1 MRTLSLV
8 SEVDWLVLVLIGIS
22 AFIGFTRGLV
32 RGALSLAGL
41 ALGAYLGARLAPQ
54 LLRENSP
61 YAPIVALTG
70 AVLGASILQ
79 ALASVAAGS
88 IRSSMRVVPGLRS
101 VDAAAGLL
109 LGAVAGVFFAW
120 AVGAVLLYLPGQ
132 SNLRQAVQR
141 SAILSR
147 INDRFPPERLLET
160 LGRVDPLGVVFG
172 PSAVVPQ
179 PDSALAR
186 NPHVVAASKSV
197 VRVTGFACGLG
208 VEGSGWIVRLGV
220 VVTNAHVVAGIERPS
235 VDRRDDGSLPAT
247 VVVFDAKNDIAVLR
261 VPGLAGRPLQLAD
274 PQRGVAVALVGYPEN
289 GPLRRVAGRL
299 GATVEAFSR
308 DAYGHGPV
316 ARQITTI
323 RGAVRPGNSG
333 GPGLDARGRVRT
345 VVFARR
351 SGDSGGYGIPPA
363 QVRSDLAQAGTSAVA
378 TTSCSQ

>member
-1 MRTLSLV
+1 V
-8 SEVDWLVLVLIGIS
+8 SAVDWLVLLLIGIS

-54 LLRENSP
+54 LLNENSP
-61 YAPIVALTG
+61 YAPLVALTG
-70 AVLGASILQ
+70 AILGASILQ
-79 ALASVAAGS
+79 AFAGLAAGS

-101 VDAAAGLL
+101 VDSAAGLL
-109 LGAVAGVFFAW
+109 LGAIAGVFFAW

-141 SAILSR
+141 STILSR
-147 INDRFPPERLLET
+147 INDRFPPEHLLET

-186 NPHVVAASKSV
+186 NPHVLSASKSV

-208 VEGSGWIVRLGV
+208 VEGSGWIVRPGV
-220 VVTNAHVVAGIERPS
+220 VVTNAHVVARVKGLS
-235 VDRRDDGSLPAT
+235 VDRRDDASLPAT
-247 VVVFDAKNDIAVLR
+247 VVLFDKDNDIAVLH
-261 VPGLAGRPLQLAD
+261 VPGLEGKPLQLAD

-289 GPLRRVAGRL
+289 GPLRRVPGRL
-299 GATVEAFSR
+299 GATIGAFSR

-316 ARQITTI
+316 TRQVTTI

-333 GPGLDARGRVRT
+333 GPGIDARGRVRT

-351 SGDSGGYGIPPA
+351 SGDDGGYGIPPE
-363 QVRSDLAQAGTSAVA
+363 QVRSDIARAGTRSVA
-378 TTSCSQ
+378 AIPCSQ

>member
-8 SEVDWLVLVLIGIS
+8 SGVDWLVLVLIGIS

-208 VEGSGWIVRLGV
+208 VEGSGWIVRPGV